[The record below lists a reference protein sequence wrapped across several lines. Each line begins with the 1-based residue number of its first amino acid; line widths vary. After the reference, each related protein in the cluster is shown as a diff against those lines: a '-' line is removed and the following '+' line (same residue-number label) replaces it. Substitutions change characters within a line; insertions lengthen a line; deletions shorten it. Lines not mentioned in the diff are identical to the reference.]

1 MYLEHATPAPEILRQ
16 NPISNPT
23 PPTPFVP
30 HGVGG
35 VGFLCG
41 FWHIWGAGVVSG
53 GDSRWFGLGVR
64 EKDFRGGAE
73 GQMRGSGRDR
83 RVIDDDRR
91 GFERAE
97 KGEEVRL
104 RGRVQKV
111 V

>member
-1 MYLEHATPAPEILRQ
+1 MWFLAYL
-16 NPISNPT
+16 
-23 PPTPFVP
+23 
-30 HGVGG
+30 G
-35 VGFLCG
+35 
-41 FWHIWGAGVVSG
+41 GAGVVSG

-83 RVIDDDRR
+83 RVIDDDDRR

>member
-1 MYLEHATPAPEILRQ
+1 M
-16 NPISNPT
+16 
-23 PPTPFVP
+23 
-30 HGVGG
+30 
-35 VGFLCG
+35 
-41 FWHIWGAGVVSG
+41 VSG
-53 GDSRWFGLGVR
+53 GGSRWFGLGVR

-83 RVIDDDRR
+83 RVIDDDDRR

-104 RGRVQKV
+104 RGRIQKV